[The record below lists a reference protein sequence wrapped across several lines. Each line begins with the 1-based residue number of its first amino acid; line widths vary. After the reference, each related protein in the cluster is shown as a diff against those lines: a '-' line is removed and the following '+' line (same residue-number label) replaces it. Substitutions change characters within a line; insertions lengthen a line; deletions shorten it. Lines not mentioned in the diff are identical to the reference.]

1 MLEFEPTWFFV
12 QLATFLSLIFILN
25 TMLFKPMLRLFK
37 EREEGTKGSLGS
49 AKAMDS
55 EKDEVLA
62 KIEEKLS
69 EARRN
74 ARTAFEGLSNEGLDE
89 QKKALDSA
97 QNEAVEINR
106 KAKEELNAAA
116 DKARAGLKSDIES
129 FSKQIV
135 EKLVGAK

>member
-1 MLEFEPTWFFV
+1 MLEFEPLWFFV
-12 QLATFLSLIFILN
+12 QLTTFLCLIFVLN

-37 EREEGTKGSLGS
+37 EREEGTKGALES
-49 AKAMDS
+49 AKALDS
-55 EKDEVLA
+55 EKDEVMA

-69 EARRN
+69 EARGN
-74 ARTAFEGLSNEGLDE
+74 ARTAFEGLSNEGLDA
-89 QKKALDSA
+89 QKEALDAA